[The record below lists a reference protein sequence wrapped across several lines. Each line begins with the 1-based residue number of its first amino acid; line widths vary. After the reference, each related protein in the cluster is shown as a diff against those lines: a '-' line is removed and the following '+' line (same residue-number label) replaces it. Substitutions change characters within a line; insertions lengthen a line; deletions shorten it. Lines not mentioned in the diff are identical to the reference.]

1 MNKHNKKGIGQK
13 FLKASKLYVPR
24 LKRFV
29 RSRNVLLNPTSAS
42 DTDVLIY
49 FSISASLS
57 ARS

>member
-29 RSRNVLLNPTSAS
+29 SRNVLLNPTSAS